1 MTSRRLSP
9 QLTSQPELS
18 SIVAGG
24 SDFDVKERVRQATD
38 IVDLLGSYMQIRRQ
52 GSNFVAHCPWHDD
65 RRPSLQINPARQSW
79 VCWVCNFRGD
89 IFDFVMRR
97 EGVEFYDALR
107 MLADRL
113 GIEVKPTGP
122 APVKGSADDKQTLFR
137 AMAWAAEMFQAEL
150 ADSDTA
156 RLAREYIA
164 NRQLTSDTV
173 SRFRI
178 GFSPLD
184 RDWLAHRARSSE
196 FSPQVL
202 EACGLL
208 LRRENTSNY
217 LDRFRGRLM
226 FPIQDTLGRVI
237 AFGGRVVPGLYGEGE
252 EPPGK
257 YINSPETKLFSKSEN
272 LYALNLA
279 TDSVSKS
286 RHLIVMEGYTDVIA
300 AYQSGMRGVVAALGT
315 AVNQRHIKLMKRYAD
330 RITLVL
336 DGDAA
341 GQRRTNEILDLFVAE
356 NVDLRILTLPE
367 GLDPFDF
374 VQSQGSE
381 PLLKLIDNA
390 PDAMEHRIR
399 VETSGV
405 DLLNDT
411 HRSTQ
416 ALDRILQTIA
426 QIPQSLTATA
436 AATKLRIDQ
445 LLARLSRTFRMEK
458 STLLERLQDLQSKVV
473 RTNDAPAASES
484 VNWKLQD
491 FDSAEVELIRL
502 LLLDHSLLDLAVEGV
517 SADDFRLG
525 PLREI
530 YLRICDGFQEGLDVS
545 FEGLM
550 VHFED
555 PQIRGLLIL
564 LNEEA
569 VTRHEVAVEDCRQRL
584 EAVLDVFRRR
594 HDHKDAQNM
603 LGKLEEP
610 NLDPKEEAETLEA
623 LLRKARQRHGISA
636 PMDG

>member
-1 MTSRRLSP
+1 
-9 QLTSQPELS
+9 
-18 SIVAGG
+18 
-24 SDFDVKERVRQATD
+24 
-38 IVDLLGSYMQIRRQ
+38 
-52 GSNFVAHCPWHDD
+52 
-65 RRPSLQINPARQSW
+65 
-79 VCWVCNFRGD
+79 
-89 IFDFVMRR
+89 
-97 EGVEFYDALR
+97 
-107 MLADRL
+107 
-113 GIEVKPTGP
+113 
-122 APVKGSADDKQTLFR
+122 
-137 AMAWAAEMFQAEL
+137 
-150 ADSDTA
+150 
-156 RLAREYIA
+156 
-164 NRQLTSDTV
+164 
-173 SRFRI
+173 
-178 GFSPLD
+178 
-184 RDWLAHRARSSE
+184 
-196 FSPQVL
+196 
-202 EACGLL
+202 
-208 LRRENTSNY
+208 
-217 LDRFRGRLM
+217 
-226 FPIQDTLGRVI
+226 VI
-237 AFGGRVVPGLYGEGE
+237 AFGGRVVPGLYAEGE

-279 TDSVSKS
+279 TDSISKS

-436 AATKLRIDQ
+436 AGTKLRVDQ

-473 RTNDAPAASES
+473 RTTDAPDASET
-484 VNWKLQD
+484 VIWKLQD

-517 SADDFRLG
+517 SADDFKLG

-530 YLRICDGFQEGLDVS
+530 FLRIGDGFQEGLDVS

-564 LNEEA
+564 INEEA

>member
-1 MTSRRLSP
+1 M
-9 QLTSQPELS
+9 
-18 SIVAGG
+18 AGG
-24 SDFDVKERVRQATD
+24 SDFDVKERVRQSTD
-38 IVDLLGSYMQIRRQ
+38 IVDLLGSYMQLRRQ
-52 GSNFVAHCPWHDD
+52 GSMFVAHCPWHDD

-113 GIEVKPTGP
+113 GIEVKSSGP
-122 APVKGSADDKQTLFR
+122 APVKGSPDDKQTLFR
-137 AMAWAAEMFQAEL
+137 AMAWAAELFQAAL
-150 ADSDTA
+150 NDHQTA
-156 RLAREYIA
+156 RLARDYLSG
-164 NRQLTSDTV
+164 RQLSPETID
-173 SRFRI
+173 RFRL

-184 RDWLAHRARSSE
+184 RDWLAHRARNSE

-202 EACGLL
+202 EACGLVV
-208 LRRENTSNY
+208 RRENTSNY

-237 AFGGRVVPGLYGEGE
+237 AFGGRLVPGLYAEGE

-257 YINSPETKLFSKSEN
+257 YINSPETRLFSKSEN

-279 TDSVSKS
+279 SDSVSRT

-300 AYQSGMRGVVAALGT
+300 AYQAGMRGVVAALGT

-356 NVDLRILTLPE
+356 SVDLRILTLAE

-374 VQSQGSE
+374 VQTQGAE
-381 PLLKLIDNA
+381 ALQKLVDNA

-399 VETSGV
+399 VETNGV

-436 AATKLRIDQ
+436 AAAKLRADQ
-445 LLARLSRTFRMEK
+445 LLTRLSRTFRMDKE
-458 STLLERLQDLQSKVV
+458 TLQARLRDLQSQIA
-473 RTNDAPAASES
+473 RTAEQPAASEQ
-484 VNWKLQD
+484 VTWKLRD
-491 FDSAEVELIRL
+491 FEAAEVELIRL

-517 SADDFRLG
+517 SPDDLKEG

-530 YLRICDGFQEGLDVS
+530 YLRIGEGFHEALDVS

-555 PQIRGLLIL
+555 PKIRGLLIL
-564 LNEEA
+564 LNDEA
-569 VTRHEVAVEDCRQRL
+569 VTRHEVAVDDCRRRL

-594 HDHKDAQNM
+594 HEQKGAQQ
-603 LGKLEEP
+603 LLVKLDDK

-623 LLRKARQRHGISA
+623 LLRQARQRHGISA